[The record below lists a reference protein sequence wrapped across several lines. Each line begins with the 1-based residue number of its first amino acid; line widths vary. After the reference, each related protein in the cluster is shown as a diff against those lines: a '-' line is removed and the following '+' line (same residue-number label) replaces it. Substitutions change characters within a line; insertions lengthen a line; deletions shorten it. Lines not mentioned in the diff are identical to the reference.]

1 MRVVVLSDLH
11 GNLIKVK
18 EPFDLMIICGDVCPV
33 TDHRNQF
40 QREWINNEFSE
51 WIKELPYI
59 DDESKVVMIPG
70 NHDFVFE
77 SISKKRLNEFLSKTD
92 GRLVYLDNEEYWFKG
107 LHIFGCPYCKPLPG
121 WAFCRDNL
129 DKYYSY
135 IPDNLDILI
144 THDAADFDKLGTTT
158 EGYNEGRNFGN
169 KKLKEYILKTKPK
182 YYFCGHIHTG
192 THGLHEYDG
201 IKVAN
206 TSILNEDYQVTYEPL
221 LIVM

>member
-1 MRVVVLSDLH
+1 MRVLVLSDLH
-11 GNLIKVK
+11 GNLIKIK
-18 EPFDLMIICGDVCPV
+18 EPFDLLIICGDVTPV
-33 TDHRNQF
+33 TDHRTEF
-40 QREWINNEFSE
+40 QREWLNNEFVE
-51 WIKELPYI
+51 WLKYLPYI
-59 DDESKVVMIPG
+59 DEDSKVIMIAG
-70 NHDFVFE
+70 NHDFVFQ
-77 SISKKRLNEFLSKTD
+77 SISKKRLNEFLDKTN
-92 GRLVYLDNEEYWFKG
+92 GRLIYLDNDECWYKG
-107 LHIFGCPYCKPLPG
+107 LHIFGCPYCKELPG
-121 WAFCRDNL
+121 WAFCRENL
-129 DKYYSY
+129 DKYYKY

-206 TSILNEDYQVTYEPL
+206 TSILDEDYNVAYEPL
-221 LIVM
+221 LVVI